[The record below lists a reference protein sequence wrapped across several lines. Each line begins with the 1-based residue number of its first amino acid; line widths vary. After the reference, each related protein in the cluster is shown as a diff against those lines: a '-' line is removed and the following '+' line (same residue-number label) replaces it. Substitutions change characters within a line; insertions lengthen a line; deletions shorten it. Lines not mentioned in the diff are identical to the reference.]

1 MDTFDLEGIEIL
13 RGPQGTLQGRNVT
26 GGAVLLTTRRP
37 GDEFAA
43 YGQVGIETG
52 PEYNLA
58 GSVEGPIVADKLLA
72 KLSGY
77 YRNDRGWFDNP
88 SLGRKMG
95 REKNW
100 FLRPT
105 VVLKIGRSEEHTSEL
120 QSLMR
125 ISYAAF

>member
-77 YRNDRGWFDNP
+77 YRNHRGWFDNQIGKASCRDKGWKIVENP
-88 SLGRKMG
+88 VGG
-95 REKNW
+95 G
-100 FLRPT
+100 T
-105 VVLKIGRSEEHTSEL
+105 LK
-120 QSLMR
+120 
-125 ISYAAF
+125 

>member
-95 REKNW
+95 R
-100 FLRPT
+100 
-105 VVLKIGRSEEHTSEL
+105 GRRAEEHKYEL
-120 QSLMR
+120 
-125 ISYAAF
+125 

>member
-37 GDEFAA
+37 GDEFVA

-77 YRNDRGWFDNP
+77 YRNDRGW
-88 SLGRKMG
+88 
-95 REKNW
+95 
-100 FLRPT
+100 
-105 VVLKIGRSEEHTSEL
+105 RSEESRVGKGCVSTCRYRWSPSH
-120 QSLMR
+120 
-125 ISYAAF
+125 

>member
-1 MDTFDLEGIEIL
+1 MDTFDREGIEIL
-13 RGPQGTLQGRNVT
+13 RGPKGTLQGRNVT

-52 PEYNLA
+52 PEYNQA

-72 KLSGY
+72 TLSGY

-88 SLGRKMG
+88 TSGRKMG
-95 REKNW
+95 RGENRFPRERK
-100 FLRPT
+100 RD
-105 VVLKIGRSEEHTSEL
+105 R
-120 QSLMR
+120 
-125 ISYAAF
+125 